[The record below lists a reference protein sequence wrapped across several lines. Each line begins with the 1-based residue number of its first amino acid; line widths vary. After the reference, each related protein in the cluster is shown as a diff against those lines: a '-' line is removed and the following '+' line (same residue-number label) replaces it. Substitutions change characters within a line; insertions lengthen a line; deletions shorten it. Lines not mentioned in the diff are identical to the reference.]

1 MYFIGVRF
9 LFFQLKVRHFAVSL
23 SNRHS
28 MQRKEMKITI
38 IEHTKYRM
46 DRKLSEDP
54 LLSILLESR
63 IYGLFCM
70 YSDAI
75 RFDSDRTAMYGF
87 NAFSLYQKDTRRA

>member
-1 MYFIGVRF
+1 
-9 LFFQLKVRHFAVSL
+9 
-23 SNRHS
+23 
-28 MQRKEMKITI
+28 
-38 IEHTKYRM
+38 M